1 MKDETSRVSMLQRLP
16 FRPNRSQVM
25 RFLLSLLIATLLWGW
40 VTQRNDPYA
49 TDRYREMEIGVGQL
63 PDSLQIVTTLP
74 RAAVTLQGPRS
85 ELDQIERGDISVTL
99 DTSSVTEPGQYRLRL
114 RVSTPD
120 GPNQRQVEP
129 SELPVTVEELVSM
142 EMPLEMSPSLP
153 ENDPRQLGRISPE
166 VSQVTISGPASAVAR
181 VDRVLLPITIDNQNT
196 DFQGTFMPYAVDVDG
211 QRVSE
216 VEVLPAQIRAAVELQ
231 SRGKTVSVIP
241 QVSGT
246 PAEGFS
252 VQQRAALP
260 ESVIV
265 DGPEEALA
273 SLLFV
278 NTEPVDISGATAS
291 ISRRVGLESLPAGV
305 NVIEPASGMVEV
317 RVAIEDISTTA
328 QTLGGLPVQP
338 VNMGQGL
345 SAEIVPSSVDVT
357 VDGPANALTRMS
369 ATDVKIRVDLTGL
382 GPGEY
387 DIAPDITVPQGVT
400 WIGNDPETIR
410 VIITAGAGGSGA
422 TPSPGRATPAT
433 SPSPQA

>member
-1 MKDETSRVSMLQRLP
+1 
-16 FRPNRSQVM
+16 
-25 RFLLSLLIATLLWGW
+25 
-40 VTQRNDPYA
+40 
-49 TDRYREMEIGVGQL
+49 
-63 PDSLQIVTTLP
+63 
-74 RAAVTLQGPRS
+74 
-85 ELDQIERGDISVTL
+85 
-99 DTSSVTEPGQYRLRL
+99 
-114 RVSTPD
+114 
-120 GPNQRQVEP
+120 
-129 SELPVTVEELVSM
+129 M